1 MEGTIEDASSLADN
15 YLAFVERLLKF
26 TISVLLLSLMV
37 VLFWRL
43 RSRDGDAGGE

>member
-1 MEGTIEDASSLADN
+1 MDGTIHDAGSLADD

-26 TISVLLLSLMV
+26 TIGSLLCSLLV

-43 RSRDGDAGGE
+43 RNTGGGDGE